1 MGVHLLVGGRPA
13 EAAALVFRITV
24 QRREHG
30 LVNLAMH
37 ITCLA
42 ISSLGRRLA
51 VLVGRYSEAMGVAV
65 IVSDKELG
73 LSVVAIHYLRN

>member
-1 MGVHLLVGGRPA
+1 MSGEHVALRKLRDTLTCPLH
-13 EAAALVFRITV
+13 ALV
-24 QRREHG
+24 RRHF
-30 LVNLAMH
+30 
-37 ITCLA
+37 C
-42 ISSLGRRLA
+42 GRRLA